1 MTGDSKESSS
11 GVDVTSNLDQALESL
26 GTPRFREVLQAA
38 LDGAEPIKGQAYTSA
53 YIDGVEVALLVSG
66 VVGILGAIL
75 AWFLVGKRDPLHT
88 VFDMMEERDAEPNGD
103 TETEPARESV

>member
-1 MTGDSKESSS
+1 MAGAPDAQTL
-11 GVDVTSNLDQALESL
+11 VDEFRNALESL

-53 YIDGVEVALLVSG
+53 YIDGVEVALFVSG
-66 VVGILGAIL
+66 VIGILGAVL

-88 VFDMMEERDAEPNGD
+88 VFDMQDERDVEPHAEA
-103 TETEPARESV
+103 ETGPAQESA